1 MKIILA
7 LAALI
12 AALSLAW
19 IAMKGVDVRRH
30 HFYAPR
36 YLR

>member
-1 MKIILA
+1 MKIILV

-19 IAMKGVDVRRH
+19 IAMKGVDVLACV
-30 HFYAPR
+30 FITQT
-36 YLR
+36 